1 MLGNFDKNIQI
12 FSGADATENIEI
24 LVFLNSSFSSSAI
37 RKWPGYFYPKNNTT
51 VIQEIKHATD
61 KFDTE
66 NLQIFGLQIFGFIKT
81 WVHNR

>member
-1 MLGNFDKNIQI
+1 MKL
-12 FSGADATENIEI
+12 EH
-24 LVFLNSSFSSSAI
+24 
-37 RKWPGYFYPKNNTT
+37 FYPKNNTT
-51 VIQEIKHATD
+51 VIQENKHATD